1 MIASPTAPCR
11 IALGAGGGWVGGA
24 LSIFGS
30 TLDEGCDLRE
40 NARLLHNLGRQ
51 SAAVVLLCND
61 AKVAKVLPECAT
73 EER

>member
-30 TLDEGCDLRE
+30 TLDEGCELRE

-51 SAAVVLLCND
+51 SAAVSLLCSNE
-61 AKVAKVLPECAT
+61 KIAKVLPECAT
-73 EER
+73 EEK